1 MEEYNK
7 TIEYIKFRYLLVT
20 ASANAD
26 MNTKKI
32 IQYYNDIG
40 IKNENEQYNNLSDEE
55 KNNVIRPTDMI
66 LAIDNYKINICNTD
80 VEGVKDIKDIKDI
93 DDVKNVKG
101 IEYKAVL
108 MSLIPLVVGI
118 ITGILISTQTH

>member
-20 ASANAD
+20 ASANVD

-32 IQYYNDIG
+32 IQYYNDIE

-66 LAIDNYKINICNTD
+66 LAINNYKINICNTD

-93 DDVKNVKG
+93 KDVKG

-108 MSLIPLVVGI
+108 MSLTPLVVGI